1 MGLQVVKR
9 NGDKEDVRFDAIQE
23 KLTNLSY
30 GLHEKWV
37 DPGMV
42 TKLVIEGLYDGVTTS
57 ELDELAAETAASL
70 ASHHP
75 DYSKLAARI
84 CVDNLHRSTKDKFSE
99 VVSDLR
105 NYVDPESGKH
115 APLISEEVFAIIM
128 ENKDVLDAHIDYN
141 RDHNFDYFGFKTLER
156 SYLLRLDGN
165 VVERPQHMFLRV
177 SVGIHHD
184 NIEKA
189 LETYDLMSE
198 GWFTHATPTL
208 FNSGT
213 PTPQMSSCFLLTMQE
228 DSLDGIYDTLKQ
240 CARIS
245 KSAGGIGL
253 SIHQIRS
260 KGSYIKGTNGHS
272 NGLVPMLRVFNDTAR
287 YVDQGGGKR
296 KGSIAIYLEP
306 WHPDIFEFLDL
317 RKNHGKEEMRARDL
331 FYALWTPDLFME
343 RVEANG
349 EWSLFCPNECPDLHD
364 TYGDEF
370 RALYAKYESE
380 GRARRVIKARDL
392 WDAVTQSQIETGTP
406 YMLYKDACNEKSNQK
421 NLGTIRSS
429 NLCTEIIEYTAPDEV
444 AVCNLASIA
453 LPKFVNLE
461 DGSYDH
467 QKLFDVTYHATGNLN
482 RVIDVNFYPVKEAE
496 NSNMRHRPIGL
507 GVQGLADTFAMLKL
521 PFESVEARQLNREI
535 FETIYFA
542 ACTASMD
549 AAKVEG
555 AYSTFEGSPA
565 SQGILQP
572 DLWGV
577 TEHSGRWDWD
587 TLKQDIMTN
596 GLRNSLM
603 LAPMPTASTSQILGN
618 NECFEAFTSNLYVR
632 RTLSGEFIVLN
643 KHLVNDLINRDMWS
657 LEMKDEILRHKG
669 SVQQIGGIPD
679 DLKELYKTTW
689 EIKQKHVIDMA
700 ADRGAYIDQSQS
712 LNIHMTDANPAK
724 VTSMHF
730 YGWRK
735 GLKTGMYY
743 LRTKAAADA
752 IQFTVEQ
759 KGADETVDGL
769 ANRADAITSLE
780 EIACSLDTPDDCLSC
795 GS

>member
-1 MGLQVVKR
+1 
-9 NGDKEDVRFDAIQE
+9 
-23 KLTNLSY
+23 
-30 GLHEKWV
+30 
-37 DPGMV
+37 
-42 TKLVIEGLYDGVTTS
+42 
-57 ELDELAAETAASL
+57 
-70 ASHHP
+70 HH
-75 DYSKLAARI
+75 
-84 CVDNLHRSTKDKFSE
+84 
-99 VVSDLR
+99 
-105 NYVDPESGKH
+105 G
-115 APLISEEVFAIIM
+115 
-128 ENKDVLDAHIDYN
+128 
-141 RDHNFDYFGFKTLER
+141 
-156 SYLLRLDGN
+156 
-165 VVERPQHMFLRV
+165 
-177 SVGIHHD
+177 

-213 PTPQMSSCFLLTMQE
+213 PTPQMSSCFLLTMIE

-343 RVEANG
+343 RVEANA

-364 TYGDEF
+364 SYGDEF

-380 GRARRVIKARDL
+380 GRARRTVKAREL
-392 WDAVTQSQIETGTP
+392 WDAITQSQIETGTP

-453 LPKFVNLE
+453 LPRFVDKAN
-461 DGSYDH
+461 GTFDH

-507 GVQGLADTFAMLKL
+507 GVQGLADTFAMLKM
-521 PFESVEARQLNREI
+521 PFESEQAHQLNREI

-542 ACTASMD
+542 SCSASMD
-549 AAKVEG
+549 ASKEEG
-555 AYSTFEGSPA
+555 PYSTFEGSPA

-587 TLKQDIMTN
+587 TLKAQIMEH
-596 GLRNSLM
+596 GMRNSLM
-603 LAPMPTASTSQILGN
+603 VAPMPTASTSQILGN

-643 KHLVNDLINRDMWS
+643 KHLVNDLIERGLWS
-657 LEMKDEILRHKG
+657 SDMKDEILRHKG
-669 SVQQIGGIPD
+669 SVQAIEAIPE

-712 LNIHMTDANPAK
+712 LNIHMIDANPAK

-759 KGADETVDGL
+759 KKAEDETVEGL
-769 ANRADAITSLE
+769 ANRAEATSME
-780 EIACSLDTPDDCLSC
+780 AIACSLDTPDDCLSC